1 MTGDLGLFAD
11 FEEVFG
17 ELDAKLLIATVL
29 LVLILLGAIYR
40 APLIAII
47 PIVVV
52 GLAYQVAQ
60 RLHLP
65 LRRGRQHR
73 QLATRRASSSC

>member
-11 FEEVFG
+11 FEEVFS
-17 ELDAKLLIATVL
+17 EVDTRLLLATVV
-29 LVLILLGAIYR
+29 LVLVLLGAIYR

-52 GLAYQVAQ
+52 GLGYQVAT
-60 RLHLP
+60 RSSTSTP
-65 LRRGRQHR
+65 TRAITSTR
-73 QLATRRASSSC
+73 TRRAS